1 MQATAAATTALQIS
15 SAVINAAMKVH
26 SRLGPGLLESAY
38 EACLVQELRNR
49 GVRVETQAPVPV
61 VYEGMKLEAGY
72 RIDLLVESKVVVEIK
87 SVDAIAPVHKAQT
100 LSYLRL
106 SSRNLALLINFNVV
120 HLKDGIRRFVTALIG
135 NDSSCYLRVL
145 RVNRI

>member
-49 GVRVETQAPVPV
+49 GVRVETQISVPV
-61 VYEGMKLEAGY
+61 VYEGIKLEAGY
-72 RIDLLVESKVVVEIK
+72 RIDILVESKVVVEIK

-106 SSRNLALLINFNVV
+106 SGRNLALLINFNVV
-120 HLKDGIRRFVTALIG
+120 HLKDGIRRFVIG
-135 NDSSCYLRVL
+135 TDWK
-145 RVNRI
+145 

>member
-49 GVRVETQAPVPV
+49 GVRVETQVPVPV

-120 HLKDGIRRFVTALIG
+120 HLKDGIRRFVIG
-135 NDSSCYLRVL
+135 TDWK
-145 RVNRI
+145 

>member
-15 SAVINAAMKVH
+15 SAVISAAMKVH

-49 GVRVETQAPVPV
+49 GVRVETQIPVPV
-61 VYEGMKLEAGY
+61 VYEGIKLEAGY
-72 RIDLLVESKVVVEIK
+72 RIDILVESKVVVEIK

-106 SSRNLALLINFNVV
+106 SGRNLALLINFNVV
-120 HLKDGIRRFVTALIG
+120 HLKDGIRRFVIG
-135 NDSSCYLRVL
+135 TDWK
-145 RVNRI
+145 

>member
-120 HLKDGIRRFVTALIG
+120 HLKDGIRRFVIG
-135 NDSSCYLRVL
+135 TDWK
-145 RVNRI
+145 